1 MRVGIITFINT
12 INFGASLQALALQ
25 DVVESFGEE
34 AEIIQYTNQTI
45 EKAEKGNGRQSIK
58 GLIKHIILNR
68 YNLTKAEKFEKY
80 EKKHLHKGMTL
91 TEQTASKINEKYD
104 LFITGSDQVWNASLT
119 NGDLMYFL
127 SFVQDENKRVSY
139 APSFGNSVFPEKL
152 YDTVTNLLQS
162 YKAVSVREKSGAEFA
177 QKLTGR
183 EVETVLDPT
192 LLLNAEEWKNKF
204 DFKPQIEHYILVY
217 FPHDKTKVFNFVK
230 KLKEKTGLPVVYLS
244 ISPRRQSGV
253 KTIYDASPDEFL
265 GWVYYSDYVVTGSFH
280 GTAFSLNM
288 GKEFFYEPSGEGSR
302 IDNLVKLTQT
312 EYRSI
317 DNTDVLQSS
326 IDYKIVEDTLEKERS
341 KSKMWLKCAIEEDS
355 DE

>member
-1 MRVGIITFINT
+1 
-12 INFGASLQALALQ
+12 
-25 DVVESFGEE
+25 
-34 AEIIQYTNQTI
+34 
-45 EKAEKGNGRQSIK
+45 
-58 GLIKHIILNR
+58 
-68 YNLTKAEKFEKY
+68 
-80 EKKHLHKGMTL
+80 MTL
-91 TEQTASKINEKYD
+91 TEQTSSKINEKYN

-127 SFVQDENKRVSY
+127 SFVQDKNKRVSY
-139 APSFGNSVFPEKL
+139 APSFGNSAFPEKL
-152 YDTVTNLLQS
+152 YDSVSNLLKS
-162 YKAVSVREKSGAEFA
+162 YKAISVREQSGAEFV
-177 QKLTGR
+177 QKLTDR

-192 LLLNAEEWKNKF
+192 LLLNAGEWKTKF
-204 DFKPQIEHYILVY
+204 EFKPQIEHYILVY
-217 FPHDKTKVFNFVK
+217 FPHDKTKVFGFVK

-265 GWVYYSDYVVTGSFH
+265 GWVYYADYVVTGSFH

-288 GKEFFYEPSGEGSR
+288 RKEFFYEPSGEGSR

-326 IDYKIVEDTLEKERS
+326 IDYEIVEDILEKEKN
-341 KSKMWLKCAIEEDS
+341 KSKMWLKRAIEENS
-355 DE
+355 